1 MGKYIPNNIKIFSIF
16 KLIFHNIY
24 LLIDNFFKKKMAY
37 VLSLGVLWGKK
48 TPRIDF
54 LYSVF
59 MSQI

>member
-1 MGKYIPNNIKIFSIF
+1 MGKYIANNIKIFSIF

-24 LLIDNFFKKKMAY
+24 LLIDNFFKKKN
-37 VLSLGVLWGKK
+37 GLWIIYRCTVGGK

-59 MSQI
+59 MCQI

>member
-1 MGKYIPNNIKIFSIF
+1 MGKYIANNIKIFSIF

-24 LLIDNFFKKKMAY
+24 LLIDNFFKKKKAY
-37 VLSLGVLWGKK
+37 GLSIGVLWGGK

-59 MSQI
+59 MCQI